1 MTPPPAVRPP
11 ALAAAR
17 TAILSLVIAAAG
29 GGLAYLAGLPAAWLA
44 GSSITVSAAAIAGVR
59 VGLPTRLR
67 DVVFVLLGVSM
78 GTGVTPQALERAI
91 HWPIS
96 LAVLA
101 VFIAAVITAGF
112 LYFRRVSGWDR
123 DSAFFAAIP
132 GALTYVLALAITS
145 RADLPKVA
153 TAQSIRVFALVA
165 VLPLVIGSVQEVV
178 PPKLPPV
185 GSLAEVAALIAGC
198 ALAGLIAVKVRVPA
212 GLLTG
217 AFFAS
222 AAAHGSGLVST
233 GLPWWLTVPSFV
245 ALGVVIGA
253 RFMGTT
259 PRTLVTLA
267 GASLGGLAVS
277 VAVSVLAS
285 LAVVALTDVT
295 LGQALLA
302 FAPGGLE
309 AMIVLSL
316 LLGIDPAFVATHQLA
331 RFVIIA
337 LTLPLAARLAGVDR
351 TGTS

>member
-1 MTPPPAVRPP
+1 VRTPPATLPP
-11 ALAAAR
+11 AAAAIR
-17 TAILSLVIAAAG
+17 TAVLSLAFAGAG
-29 GGLAYLAGLPAAWLA
+29 GGLAHLAGLPAAWLA
-44 GSSITVSAAAIAGVR
+44 GSAIAVSGAAIAGLP

-67 DVVFVLLGVSM
+67 DIVFVLLGVSM
-78 GTGVTPQALERAI
+78 GTGVTPQSLERAI

-96 LAVLA
+96 LAILV
-101 VFIAAVITAGF
+101 VFIATVIGAGF
-112 LYFRRVSGWDR
+112 LYFRRLSGWDR
-123 DSAFFAAIP
+123 ESAFFAAIP
-132 GALTYVLALAITS
+132 GALSYVLALAVTS

-165 VLPLVIGSVQEVV
+165 VLPLAIGSVQAVV
-178 PPKLPPV
+178 PPQQPPV
-185 GSLAEVAALIAGC
+185 GGLGEIIALIAGC
-198 ALAGLIAVKVRVPA
+198 ALAGIVAAKARVPA

-253 RFMGTT
+253 RFTGTT
-259 PRTLVTLA
+259 PRTLLGLA
-267 GASLGGLAVS
+267 AASMGGLAVS
-277 VAVSVLAS
+277 VVVSVLAA
-285 LAVVALTDVT
+285 LLVVALTEAT
-295 LGQALLA
+295 IGQALLA

-337 LTLPLAARLAGVDR
+337 LTLPFAARLAGIGR
-351 TGTS
+351 L

>member
-1 MTPPPAVRPP
+1 MSPPATAPPLLTAVRIG
-11 ALAAAR
+11 A
-17 TAILSLVIAAAG
+17 LSLAIAAAG
-29 GGLAYLAGLPAAWLA
+29 GGLAHLAGLPAAWLA
-44 GSSITVSAAAIAGVR
+44 GSSIAVSIAAVARVQ
-59 VGLPTRLR
+59 VGLPNRVR

-78 GTGVTPQALERAI
+78 GTGVTPASLERAT

-101 VFIAAVITAGF
+101 VFIAAVIASGF

-123 DSAFFAAIP
+123 ESAFFAAIP
-132 GALTYVLALAITS
+132 GALSYVLALAVTS
-145 RADLPKVA
+145 RADLRKVA

-165 VLPLVIGSVQEVV
+165 VLPIFIGSVQEVV
-178 PPKLPPV
+178 PPKLPTV
-185 GSLAEVAALIAGC
+185 GGAGEVIVLVAVC
-198 ALAGLIAVKVRVPA
+198 ALAGLLAGRLRVPA

-245 ALGVVIGA
+245 ALGVVIGS

-259 PRTLVTLA
+259 VRVLIALA
-267 GASLGGLAVS
+267 GAAVGGLCVSLAVS
-277 VAVSVLAS
+277 VVAS
-285 LAVVALTDVT
+285 LVVVAVT
-295 LGQALLA
+295 EVSLGQALLA

-316 LLGIDPAFVATHQLA
+316 LMGVDPAYVATHQLV
-331 RFVIIA
+331 RFVLIA
-337 LTLPLAARLAGVDR
+337 LTLPLAARLAGIDR
-351 TGTS
+351 K

>member
-1 MTPPPAVRPP
+1 MRTPPAALPP
-11 ALAAAR
+11 AAAAIR
-17 TAILSLVIAAAG
+17 TTVLSLAIAAVG
-29 GGLAYLAGLPAAWLA
+29 GGLAHIAGLPAAWLA
-44 GSSITVSAAAIAGVR
+44 GSAVAVSGAAIAGFP
-59 VGLPTRLR
+59 VGLPGRLR

-78 GTGVTPQALERAI
+78 GTGVTPQTLERAI
-91 HWPIS
+91 HWPVS
-96 LAVLA
+96 LAVLV
-101 VFIAAVITAGF
+101 VFIAAVIAAGF

-123 DSAFFAAIP
+123 ESAFFAAIP
-132 GALTYVLALAITS
+132 GALSYVLALAVTS

-178 PPKLPPV
+178 PPQLPPV
-185 GSLAEVAALIAGC
+185 GGLGEILALIGGC
-198 ALAGLIAVKVRVPA
+198 AVAGVLAAKVRVPA

-253 RFMGTT
+253 RFTGTT
-259 PRTLVTLA
+259 PRTLVALA

-277 VAVSVLAS
+277 VAVSVAAALV
-285 LAVVALTDVT
+285 VVALTDTT

-337 LTLPLAARLAGVDR
+337 LTLPLAARLAGVSR
-351 TGTS
+351 S